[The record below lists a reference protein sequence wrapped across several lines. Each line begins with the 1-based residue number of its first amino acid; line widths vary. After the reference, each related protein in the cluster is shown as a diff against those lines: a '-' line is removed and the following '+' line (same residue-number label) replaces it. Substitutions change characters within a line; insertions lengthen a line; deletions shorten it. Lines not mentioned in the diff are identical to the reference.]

1 VYVGCEVAQ
10 VAETALC
17 TIATAGHCVGEKFS
31 HSRWEA
37 EMYGA
42 NFRDPEKGRFGC
54 YEHFDSGPRPFE
66 TSGLRVHA
74 NVTLPILLSLLMR
87 FQSSSNLTT

>member
-17 TIATAGHCVGEKFS
+17 TIAMAGHCVGEKFS

-54 YEHFDSGPRPFE
+54 HEHFDSGPRSFRNQRS
-66 TSGLRVHA
+66 SGSCECHA
-74 NVTLPILLSLLMR
+74 TNSSLITYAFPILE
-87 FQSSSNLTT
+87 